1 MGEVVL
7 EAEDVKKVTSNNNH
21 GGDKVRVASRPISGD
36 ISIELETPAGDKRRS
51 AAADISQF
59 RAETSPASYPT
70 SISHMKSSS
79 LLQESSN
86 TKSSSVLQDSSKS
99 ASSHQGKRSQSRTSR
114 VSSRTSSRLDTTGS
128 SGILNSSYKDHHH
141 QKSRDS
147 RSSYYF
153 GEAPD
158 FKDILA
164 NVNGNHAVK
173 ANCDSIYVDLTNHH
187 GPISPH
193 TGEVS
198 SRSSFILR
206 RIY

>member
-1 MGEVVL
+1 MGEVVV
-7 EAEDVKKVTSNNNH
+7 EADNVKQATSNNNL
-21 GGDKVRVASRPISGD
+21 GGDKVRAASRPISGD
-36 ISIELETPAGDKRRS
+36 ISTELDTSAGDKRRS

-70 SISHMKSSS
+70 SISHTRSSS

-86 TKSSSVLQDSSKS
+86 TRSSSVLQDSSKS

-128 SGILNSSYKDHHH
+128 SGILNSSYEDHHHHH

-164 NVNGNHAVK
+164 NVNGNHAAK
-173 ANCDSIYVDLTNHH
+173 ANCDSVDGELTNHH

-193 TGEVS
+193 TGEVRLS
-198 SRSSFILR
+198 
-206 RIY
+206 

>member
-1 MGEVVL
+1 MGE
-7 EAEDVKKVTSNNNH
+7 DVNKVTSDNN
-21 GGDKVRVASRPISGD
+21 RLASRPISGD

-70 SISHMKSSS
+70 SISHTRSSS
-79 LLQESSN
+79 LLQE
-86 TKSSSVLQDSSKS
+86 SSSVLQDSSKS

-114 VSSRTSSRLDTTGS
+114 VSSRTSSRLETTGS
-128 SGILNSSYKDHHH
+128 PGILISSYKDHHH

>member
-7 EAEDVKKVTSNNNH
+7 EAEDVKKVTSNNN
-21 GGDKVRVASRPISGD
+21 RVASRPISGD

-114 VSSRTSSRLDTTGS
+114 VSSRTSSRLDTS
-128 SGILNSSYKDHHH
+128 SDWIIIIKNLEILDPSTT
-141 QKSRDS
+141 
-147 RSSYYF
+147 
-153 GEAPD
+153 
-158 FKDILA
+158 L
-164 NVNGNHAVK
+164 VK
-173 ANCDSIYVDLTNHH
+173 
-187 GPISPH
+187 
-193 TGEVS
+193 
-198 SRSSFILR
+198 LR
-206 RIY
+206 TLKTSLPM

>member
-1 MGEVVL
+1 M
-7 EAEDVKKVTSNNNH
+7 
-21 GGDKVRVASRPISGD
+21 VRVASRSSHP
-36 ISIELETPAGDKRRS
+36 ISIELDNSSGDKRRS

-59 RAETSPASYPT
+59 RTETSPSSYPT
-70 SISHMKSSS
+70 SISHTRSSS

-86 TKSSSVLQDSSKS
+86 TRSSSILQDSSKS
-99 ASSHQGKRSQSRTSR
+99 ASKRSQSRTSR

-128 SGILNSSYKDHHH
+128 SGILNSSYEEHHQ

-164 NVNGNHAVK
+164 NVNGNHTAAK
-173 ANCDSIYVDLTNHH
+173 ANCDSIDGDLTNHH

-193 TGEVS
+193 TGEVTS
-198 SRSSFILR
+198 SSFTIILQ
-206 RIY
+206 IIF